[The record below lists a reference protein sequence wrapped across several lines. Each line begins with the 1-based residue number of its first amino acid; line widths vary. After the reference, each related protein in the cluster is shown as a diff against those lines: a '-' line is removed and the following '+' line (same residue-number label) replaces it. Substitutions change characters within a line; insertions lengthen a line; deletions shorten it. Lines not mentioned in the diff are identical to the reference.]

1 MIRDCVLWC
10 ESMKA
15 SRQSWTWSY
24 SPQVTKT
31 TNQYVFKDSAN
42 WNFEADRKL
51 VYAQLIWGA
60 SRSGDVPIS
69 NSQLLEGYLLPI
81 ASGYRSKHF
90 MRVKNVTDIL
100 DNLFTLK
107 VKKHRPGGE
116 WSLWKNYVRWGDII
130 LISIQRPDIHPSGW
144 YPSMVIS
151 SCTMYSERLF

>member
-1 MIRDCVLWC
+1 MFLIVMWEKEHWSSPTTFFRALIQVLLFRV
-10 ESMKA
+10 A
-15 SRQSWTWSY
+15 
-24 SPQVTKT
+24 KT

-69 NSQLLEGYLLPI
+69 NSKLFEGYLSPI
-81 ASGYRSKHF
+81 ASVYRSKHF

-116 WSLWKNYVRWGDII
+116 WSLWKNYVRWGDIS

-144 YPSMVIS
+144 YPWP